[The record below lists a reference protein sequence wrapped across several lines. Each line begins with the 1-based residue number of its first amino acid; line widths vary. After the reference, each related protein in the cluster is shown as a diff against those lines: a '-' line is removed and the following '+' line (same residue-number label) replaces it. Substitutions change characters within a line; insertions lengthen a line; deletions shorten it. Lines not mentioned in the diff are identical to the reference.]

1 MNIIDESFAQKQKTK
16 KDNTKLITR
25 IVLAIIIIV
34 VIAIIGIGI
43 AMYYIQES
51 QLKVYFNGQ
60 VSPEIKNLLQFDS
73 DGTIYVP
80 IRDIATYFGYESYS
94 GDYNDL
100 SEDRSKCYIQSEDEV
115 ASFSLNS
122 NTIYKLKLNSTSSTG
137 ENYEYFYLSKPI
149 KATDGKLY
157 MSQEGIPKAFNATFT
172 YNKDTNRVYIYTM
185 SYLIQTYTNSVLDYG
200 YTGIEENF
208 DNYKAVLN
216 NMLVV
221 KKDNKFGVINP
232 TTGET
237 IIEPK
242 YDGIEYLENT
252 NNFLVK
258 SNNKVGVL
266 SNTGELKIQILYDS
280 LELMDSDAGLYLAK
294 RDGKSGMID
303 IDGNIKIHIEY
314 DQIGIDVTQFSNNEI
329 KNKFI
334 LVGNLIPVKKDNYW
348 GFFDTTGKQI
358 VEFKYDNLG
367 YIASGKRDAMNLLVI
382 PDYEVVVVRKDN
394 KYGLVDKSGNEI
406 VRTAL
411 DDAYLTISGGEKYYM
426 MTYND
431 ETYDIEKYFEE
442 NLQ

>member
-1 MNIIDESFAQKQKTK
+1 MNIIDESFTPKQKQK
-16 KDNTKLITR
+16 KDNTKLVAR
-25 IVLAIIIIV
+25 IILAIIIIL
-34 VIAIIGIGI
+34 ILAIIGVGI
-43 AMYYIQES
+43 TMYYIQES
-51 QLKVYFNGQ
+51 QLKVYFNGK
-60 VSPEIKNLLQFDS
+60 VNSEIKNLLQFDS

-80 IRDIATYFGYESYS
+80 IRDISTYFGYQSYS

-100 SEDRSKCYIQSEDEV
+100 SEDKSKCYIQSEDEI

-122 NTIYKLKLNSTSSTG
+122 NTIYKLKLNSKSSTG
-137 ENYEYFYLSKPI
+137 ENYEYFYLNKPI

-157 MSQEGIPKAFNATFT
+157 MSQEGIQKAFNATFE
-172 YNKDTNRVYIYTM
+172 YDKDSNRIYIYTM
-185 SYLIQTYTNSVLDYG
+185 SYLIQNYTNKVLDYG
-200 YTGIEENF
+200 YTKIDENF

-221 KKDNKFGVINP
+221 EKDKKFGVIKAN
-232 TTGET
+232 TGEA

-266 SNTGELKIQILYDS
+266 SSTGDLKIQLLYDS
-280 LELMDSDAGLYLAK
+280 LEIIDSDSGLYLAK
-294 RDGKSGMID
+294 KDNRYGMID
-303 IDGNIKIHIEY
+303 INGNIKIHLEY
-314 DQIGIDVTQFSNNEI
+314 DQIGIDATQFSNNEI

-334 LVGNLIPVKKDNYW
+334 LLDNLIPVKKDKLW
-348 GFFDTTGKQI
+348 GFFDKTGKQI
-358 VEFKYDNLG
+358 VDFQYDSLG
-367 YIASGKRDAMNLLVI
+367 YIVSGKKDAMNLLIV
-382 PDYEVVVVRKDN
+382 PDYNVIVVHKND

-411 DDAYLTISGGEKYYM
+411 DDAYMTISGGVKYYM

-431 ETYDIEKYFEE
+431 ETYDIQKYFEE
-442 NLQ
+442 VLR